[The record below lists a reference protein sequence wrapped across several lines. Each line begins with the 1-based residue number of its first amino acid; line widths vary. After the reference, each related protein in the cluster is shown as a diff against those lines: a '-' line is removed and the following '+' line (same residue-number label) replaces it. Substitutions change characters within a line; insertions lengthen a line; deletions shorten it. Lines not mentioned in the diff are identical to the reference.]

1 MASNLSLIENN
12 GTVYNICD
20 QVARDRVTTVSNQL
34 ATAIVPITGIKKIV
48 AGTKVLVFANSASCQ
63 LFSDG
68 EMNDLLEI
76 DGCSNGITAIA
87 ISYGEFRANGN
98 PTYNA
103 FYANNAWHAHIGAT
117 KTGQVRIN
125 FILVRF

>member
-1 MASNLSLIENN
+1 MARNLSLIENN

-20 QVARDRVTTVSNQL
+20 QVARDQAATVSTQL
-34 ATAIVPITGIKKIV
+34 TAAVVPIAGIKKIV
-48 AGTKVLVFANSASCQ
+48 AGTKVIIFANSASCQ
-63 LFSDG
+63 LFSDS

-76 DGCSNGITAIA
+76 DDCNNGNTAVAVSNG
-87 ISYGEFRANGN
+87 EFSANGN

-103 FYANNAWHAHIGAT
+103 FYANNAWHAHIGAV

-125 FILVRF
+125 YILVRF